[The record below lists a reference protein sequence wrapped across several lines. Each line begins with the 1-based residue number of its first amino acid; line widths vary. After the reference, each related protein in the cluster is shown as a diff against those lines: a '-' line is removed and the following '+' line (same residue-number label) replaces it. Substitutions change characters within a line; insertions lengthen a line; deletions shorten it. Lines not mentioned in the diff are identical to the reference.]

1 MHSGRIVLATMIVA
15 GLGVPAY
22 AAAQERDESATG
34 VSLEEL
40 LRHAE
45 TRAPSMVVAR
55 SRLGL
60 AREEEGAA
68 ESPFPAN
75 PRAMVAAGPRLDDSG
90 RADVDVTLQLWQP
103 IEIAGEQGERQRV
116 ARARRGRLSSELEAV
131 RWDVHRQLHAT
142 FHLALL
148 ARDQV
153 EVSQLVVEFQERML
167 DVARRRVASGDASPL
182 IEQMAG
188 VEVAQARQMR
198 IAAAGRYRVLRVR
211 LAEIAGWSMST
222 PPVPAGDLGMPR
234 ALPALER
241 LVEIAREHQPR
252 LAALRA
258 AVGESRARISLA
270 HREAWP
276 EPTLGVGFA
285 REGAPNGTPEWIV
298 TGRLILP
305 LPIWQR
311 NQSGIGREEGRLGVA
326 EAERDA
332 AQLVLPA
339 RLARLAIEVSTA
351 AEQVQVYQADVLP
364 RFEQNMELLARAFE
378 LGEID
383 LMRLSIARER
393 LLGAR
398 LAALDVQAVYYRALA
413 ELEAFMGAHPWAR
426 EEHHGA
432 GS

>member
-1 MHSGRIVLATMIVA
+1 MDAGRIVLAAVVA
-15 GLGVPAY
+15 AFIGVPAHV
-22 AAAQERDESATG
+22 AAQERDSYGA
-34 VSLEEL
+34 VSLEAL

-45 TRAPSMVVAR
+45 TRAPAMVVAR

-60 AREEEGAA
+60 VREEEGAA

-75 PRAMVAAGPRLDDSG
+75 PRAMVAAGPRFDDSG
-90 RADVDVTLQLWQP
+90 AADVDVTVQLWQP
-103 IEIAGEQGERQRV
+103 IEIAREQGERQRV
-116 ARARRGRLSSELEAV
+116 TRARRERLSSELEAV

-148 ARDQV
+148 AREQV

-182 IEQMAG
+182 IEPIAQ
-188 VEVAQARQMR
+188 VEVAQARQMQ
-198 IAAAGRYRVLRVR
+198 IAARGRYRVLQVR
-211 LAEIAGWSMST
+211 LAEIAGWSTST
-222 PPVPAGDLGMPR
+222 PPAPAGQLGAPR

-258 AVGESRARISLA
+258 AVGESRARVSLA
-270 HREAWP
+270 HRDAWP
-276 EPTLGVGFA
+276 EPTVGVGFA
-285 REGAPNGTPEWIV
+285 REGAPNGTPDWIV
-298 TGRLILP
+298 TGRLMLP
-305 LPIWQR
+305 LPFWQR
-311 NQSGIGREEGRLGVA
+311 NQAGIGREEGRLDVA
-326 EAERDA
+326 EAQRDA
-332 AQLVLPA
+332 AELVLPA
-339 RLARLAIEVSTA
+339 RVARLAVEVSTS
-351 AEQVQVYQADVLP
+351 AEQVQVYQEDVLP
-364 RFEQNMELLARAFE
+364 RFEQNLELLARAFE

-383 LMRLSIARER
+383 LMRLSLARER
-393 LLGAR
+393 LLSAR
-398 LAALDVQAVYYRALA
+398 LAALDVQAAYYRALA

>member
-1 MHSGRIVLATMIVA
+1 MDAGRIVLAAVVA
-15 GLGVPAY
+15 AFIGVPAHV
-22 AAAQERDESATG
+22 AAQERDSYGA
-34 VSLEEL
+34 VSLEAL

-45 TRAPSMVVAR
+45 TRAPAMVVAR

-60 AREEEGAA
+60 VREEEGAA

-75 PRAMVAAGPRLDDSG
+75 PRAMVAAGPRFDDSG
-90 RADVDVTLQLWQP
+90 AADVDVTVQLWQP

-116 ARARRGRLSSELEAV
+116 TRARRERLSSELEAV

-148 ARDQV
+148 AREQV

-182 IEQMAG
+182 IEPIAQ
-188 VEVAQARQMR
+188 VEVAQARQMQ
-198 IAAAGRYRVLRVR
+198 IAARGRYRVLQVR
-211 LAEIAGWSMST
+211 LAEIAGWSTST
-222 PPVPAGDLGMPR
+222 PPAPAGQLGAPR

-258 AVGESRARISLA
+258 AVGESRARVSLA
-270 HREAWP
+270 HRDAWP

-285 REGAPNGTPEWIV
+285 REGAPNGTPDWIV
-298 TGRLILP
+298 TGRLMLP
-305 LPIWQR
+305 LPFWQR
-311 NQSGIGREEGRLGVA
+311 NQAGIGREEGRLDVA
-326 EAERDA
+326 EAQRDA
-332 AQLVLPA
+332 AELVLPA
-339 RLARLAIEVSTA
+339 RVARLAVEVSTS
-351 AEQVQVYQADVLP
+351 AEQVQVYQEDVLP
-364 RFEQNMELLARAFE
+364 RFEQNLELLARAFE

-383 LMRLSIARER
+383 LMRLSLARER
-393 LLGAR
+393 LLSAR
-398 LAALDVQAVYYRALA
+398 LAALDVQAAYYRALA